1 MQNNFFETLLSTPS
15 NPPGVY
21 LFTYQATV
29 YFATAPTTFL
39 SFGSFLFGPTGTTL
53 GNTMT
58 PIIQFAKL
66 QTGTQTLS
74 GSNVVVTQSSSV
86 SLILTASS
94 VISLAVAVNANA
106 PAQAGGINTANVQST
121 YITATRIG

>member
-1 MQNNFFETLLSTPS
+1 
-15 NPPGVY
+15 
-21 LFTYQATV
+21 
-29 YFATAPTTFL
+29 
-39 SFGSFLFGPTGTTL
+39 
-53 GNTMT
+53 MT